1 MKKAVLLQELIYIS
15 QASTADFAFGMN
27 LPPSRLSEILK
38 GGKLPFLKERRVSAR
53 KQCYSIFFKKK
64 ILSAENHRTFFK

>member
-27 LPPSRLSEILK
+27 MPPSRLSEIRK
-38 GGKLPFLKERRVSAR
+38 GGKLPFLKEKR
-53 KQCYSIFFKKK
+53 IFSKK
-64 ILSAENHRTFFK
+64 IML